1 VCVAPLRPRLRLPTV
16 DLDRQTIERRDFPI
30 GRRGYDPAAV
40 DAHLRALATEVEEL
54 QRAASGPAAD
64 SLAATAGTQVQG
76 IIAAAEA
83 AAAQIESDALAS
95 AKDVREQAAADA
107 RKTRADAV
115 ARAQAH
121 VAAVSEAT
129 ATLLQRVES
138 MDGEAGAL
146 VDSLRAG
153 AGRLSGDLA
162 AAEQNM
168 GELYDAASGRASST
182 SSGERPDVDA
192 GGASTAIAAD
202 VDAPSAPRLP
212 GPIPPM
218 PPPVDTSRP
227 IPVPEPVPIAD
238 TPRPVPGPV
247 PIALDNPAISP
258 APAAVVESPAPNG
271 DLDGA
276 RLIALNMA
284 LNGDSREDVGRYL
297 ADNFDLADRDKL
309 VEEVYAAIEG

>member
-1 VCVAPLRPRLRLPTV
+1 V

-54 QRAASGPAAD
+54 QRAAAGPAAD

-83 AAAQIESDALAS
+83 AAAQIESDARAN
-95 AKDVREQAAADA
+95 AKEVREQADADA

-146 VDSLRAG
+146 VDSLRTG
-153 AGRLSGDLA
+153 AGRLSADLA

-168 GELYDAASGRASST
+168 GELYDAASGGGT
-182 SSGERPDVDA
+182 SPMV
-192 GGASTAIAAD
+192 AAA
-202 VDAPSAPRLP
+202 VTEAK
-212 GPIPPM
+212 
-218 PPPVDTSRP
+218 
-227 IPVPEPVPIAD
+227 
-238 TPRPVPGPV
+238 
-247 PIALDNPAISP
+247 P
-258 APAAVVESPAPNG
+258 APAPDPPVAPLPPPPLPSEPPAAPNG
-271 DLDGA
+271 DFDGA

-297 ADNFDLADRDKL
+297 ADNFDLADREKL

>member
-1 VCVAPLRPRLRLPTV
+1 V

-40 DAHLRALATEVEEL
+40 DAHLRALATEVEEH
-54 QRAASGPAAD
+54 QRAAAGPAAD

-83 AAAQIESDALAS
+83 AAAQIESDARAN

-138 MDGEAGAL
+138 MDGEAAAL

-168 GELYDAASGRASST
+168 GELYDAASGQASST
-182 SSGERPDVDA
+182 SVGERSDVDA
-192 GGASTAIAAD
+192 GGASTATAAD
-202 VDAPSAPRLP
+202 VDASPAQRLP

-218 PPPVDTSRP
+218 PRPVDTSRP
-227 IPVPEPVPIAD
+227 IPVPEPVPIALD
-238 TPRPVPGPV
+238 KPATSPVP
-247 PIALDNPAISP
+247 
-258 APAAVVESPAPNG
+258 AAAAESPAPNG

-284 LNGDSREDVGRYL
+284 LNGDSREDVSRYL

>member
-1 VCVAPLRPRLRLPTV
+1 M

-30 GRRGYDPAAV
+30 GRRGYDPTAV
-40 DAHLRALATEVEEL
+40 DAHLRALASEVEEL
-54 QRAASGPAAD
+54 QRAAAGPSAD

-83 AAAQIESDALAS
+83 AAAQIESDARAR

-107 RKTRADAV
+107 QKTRDDAV

-121 VAAVSEAT
+121 VAAVGEAT

-146 VDSLRAG
+146 VESLRAG
-153 AGRLSGDLA
+153 AGRLAGDLA

-168 GELYDAASGRASST
+168 GELYDAAAGRGPAT
-182 SSGERPDVDA
+182 SAGERLDGADTVS
-192 GGASTAIAAD
+192 ASTAQAAAL
-202 VDAPSAPRLP
+202 DASSAQRLP

-218 PPPVDTSRP
+218 PPPADTFRP
-227 IPVPEPVPIAD
+227 APEPVPIAD
-238 TPRPVPGPV
+238 APRPAPEPV
-247 PIALDNPAISP
+247 PIAIDEPATTP
-258 APAAVVESPAPNG
+258 APAAVAESHAPNG
-271 DLDGA
+271 DLEGA

-297 ADNFDLADRDKL
+297 ADHFELTDREKL